1 MPEQSKG
8 NSSSKKPRTHHWFGS
23 KSKVSANIDSKND
36 TASPRQRRRNS
47 DPLPTSA
54 NESTLEENTQPIR
67 RSKTELFKQKAP
79 KYAFVALKLGLVI
92 GTLVAQ
98 LA

>member
-1 MPEQSKG
+1 M
-8 NSSSKKPRTHHWFGS
+8 N
-23 KSKVSANIDSKND
+23 SKND
-36 TASPRQRRRNS
+36 SASPRQRRRGS
-47 DPLPTSA
+47 DPLPVSSSEKTS
-54 NESTLEENTQPIR
+54 EEQTQKVR